1 MHIFSSLRS
10 CLQSPLKQIIRYP
23 FHFRVRFK
31 PSVVILFFCK
41 RLPPTIRTQTVGG
54 AGRLPGG
61 GGLRGRLRRPRSAS
75 AHPAALRP
83 VPAQRLP
90 ARRGPLSPGAV
101 IELALFHVPK
111 DLTRQCRV
119 PPVSGPLRRVS
130 SVQKECPFIGPY
142 FCFFFK
148 VVSDKVDRPS
158 SDIVVLL
165 ELQKCN
171 ADDKVPVLVRWTLC
185 PCLERRGKPLT
196 EIVSLGVP
204 GAAVADPDAV
214 GAREG
219 AQEPEDHQEP
229 LLLRP
234 VRRPAA
240 VRPTAGNNPPP
251 FPFYLIINPWN
262 VKLKGLFSHF
272 C

>member
-1 MHIFSSLRS
+1 M
-10 CLQSPLKQIIRYP
+10 
-23 FHFRVRFK
+23 
-31 PSVVILFFCK
+31 
-41 RLPPTIRTQTVGG
+41 
-54 AGRLPGG
+54 
-61 GGLRGRLRRPRSAS
+61 
-75 AHPAALRP
+75 
-83 VPAQRLP
+83 
-90 ARRGPLSPGAV
+90 